1 NYLLSGIPIINAC
14 SFIINIISTMLNEI
28 ITPTRNVTLNAMV
41 YGLATVEVST
51 YKIKIVP
58 SPISQRDLV

>member
-1 NYLLSGIPIINAC
+1 
-14 SFIINIISTMLNEI
+14 MLNEI

>member
-1 NYLLSGIPIINAC
+1 MSGIPIINAC

-28 ITPTRNVTLNAMV
+28 IAPTRNITLNAMV
-41 YGLATVEVST
+41 CDLATVEVDT

>member
-1 NYLLSGIPIINAC
+1 SGIPIIKAC
-14 SFIINIISTMLNEI
+14 STTRAFIISTMLNEI